1 MQDTFRRDPVKQPR
15 PQFWWDV
22 CWGTI
27 KGKVD
32 PISAETL
39 IGRWRAV
46 TKDDAD
52 EGNATRDARGPTGE
66 TIAFRYEFKADHT
79 FETSVE
85 IQGGLQAKLIPQ
97 LAEKHAVRGKW
108 RVVEVGRNTLI
119 IEFPDSKLTRAGFPA
134 PPGKVVFETKDRC
147 LLDADGEDATV
158 LTRLP

>member
-1 MQDTFRRDPVKQPR
+1 VWRFLS
-15 PQFWWDV
+15 
-22 CWGTI
+22 CAILIGTVAFCPGCV
-27 KGKVD
+27 GKPLD

-52 EGNATRDARGPTGE
+52 KGNATRDARGATGE

-85 IQGGLQAKLIPQ
+85 IQGGLQAKLVPQ
-97 LAEKHAVRGKW
+97 LAGKHAVRGKW
-108 RVVEVGRNTLI
+108 SVIEVGRDTLI
-119 IEFPDSKLTRAGFPA
+119 IEFPDSKLTRAGFAA
-134 PPGKVVFETKDRC
+134 PRIKVVFETKDRC
-147 LLDADGEDATV
+147 LFDADGEDAMV